1 MQDAELL
8 RLTASEP
15 LTLQEEYD
23 MQESWA
29 SDPNKCTFI
38 LLDKSRWNG
47 EHPGIEAMAGDV
59 NLYWND
65 HDRPHV
71 VEIEVR

>member
-1 MQDAELL
+1 
-8 RLTASEP
+8 
-15 LTLQEEYD
+15 

-29 SDPNKCTFI
+29 SDPSKCTFI